1 MKIKLK
7 FHKIFNF
14 DKEQVKFII
23 NKTILEA
30 FKDLETNNNL
40 DYEVSI
46 LATDNNYIKKL
57 NEKYRKKDKITNVLS
72 FQQNL
77 MVNDNQVKRII
88 LGDIVIS
95 LEKVKTESITQ
106 SKKFKDHLSHLIL
119 HGFMHLLG
127 YEHDNKENAKIME
140 KKEINILS
148 KLSISNPYFEKNK

>member
-30 FKDLETNNNL
+30 LKDLETNNNL

-46 LATDNNYIKKL
+46 LATDNNHIKKL